1 MKIGKILAMAAVAT
15 VFASCSNE
23 EELANVGKSESNAI
37 RFAGISGL
45 SDTRTT
51 PIGTH
56 NLTSTNFDV
65 MAFMSSDNALFMGGK
80 HVTGASDH
88 GVKIVYKTS
97 AWDYDDPDKVAYWPT
112 SGDVD
117 FYAVSPAMTDDL
129 FHHGFAYDMTSAAK
143 TITYAT
149 VDEYNSE
156 GTNHDVMYAVTKDRN
171 KENNGTMPVQMNF
184 KHILSQVV
192 FKAKTTSSILEVDV
206 ENVKIHNFV
215 HSGKFT
221 LPAGEPAMS
230 DWKPSPAAKG
240 AYTVKLNA
248 ANVKTN
254 NAVVNLSDMNSPMML
269 IPQKLTKWSTY
280 SAGAAVS
287 KLEADNA
294 IECYLEISMKL
305 KQNVSARLLNIK
317 RYMFHST
324 MPQDGNRASVTS
336 TPLFSEVVMTT
347 MESRS
352 FRQLR
357 LMLQQRIGQTPALVL
372 MLMLI
377 SNKRRRQSIKKGL
390 CRN

>member
-1 MKIGKILAMAAVAT
+1 MKFGKILAVAVVAT

-80 HVTGASDH
+80 HVSGASDH

-117 FYAVSPAMTDDL
+117 FYAVSPAITGDL
-129 FHHGFAYDMTSAAK
+129 VLQGFAYDMTSAAK
-143 TITYAT
+143 TISYTT
-149 VDEYNSE
+149 VDEYNSK
-156 GTNHDVMYAVTKDRN
+156 GTNHDVMYAVTKSRN
-171 KENNGTMPVQMNF
+171 KKNNGTMPVQMNF

-215 HSGKFT
+215 LSGKFT
-221 LPAGEPAMS
+221 LPAGEPAGEPAMS
-230 DWKPSPAAKG
+230 DWKLSPAAKG

-248 ANVKTN
+248 ANVKTK
-254 NAVVNLSDMNSPMML
+254 NAVVNLSDMNSPLML
-269 IPQKLTKWSTY
+269 IPQKLTKWST
-280 SAGAAVS
+280 SAGTAVS
-287 KLEADNA
+287 ILEADKA
-294 IECYLEISMKL
+294 KECYLEISMKL
-305 KQNVSARLLNIK
+305 KQNDSYLIGSAAEYKTVYVPFDNATGWEPGK
-317 RYMFHST
+317 RYIYTLIFGGGYDDQGEPILSPIT
-324 MPQDGNRASVTS
+324 FNAATADWADASADVN
-336 TPLFSEVVMTT
+336 F
-347 MESRS
+347 
-352 FRQLR
+352 
-357 LMLQQRIGQTPALVL
+357 
-372 MLMLI
+372 
-377 SNKRRRQSIKKGL
+377 
-390 CRN
+390 

>member
-1 MKIGKILAMAAVAT
+1 MKFGKILAVAVVAT

-51 PIGTH
+51 PIDTH

-80 HVTGASDH
+80 HVSGVSDH

-117 FYAVSPAMTDDL
+117 FYAVSPAITDDL
-129 FHHGFAYDMTSAAK
+129 VLQGFAYDMTSAAK
-143 TITYAT
+143 TISYST
-149 VDEYNSE
+149 VDEYNSK
-156 GTNHDVMYAVTKDRN
+156 GTNHDVMYAVTKGRN
-171 KENNGTMPVQMNF
+171 KKNNGTKPVQMNF

-215 HSGKFT
+215 HSGTFT

-230 DWKPSPAAKG
+230 DWKLSPAAKG

-248 ANVKTN
+248 ANVKTK
-254 NAVVNLSDMNSPMML
+254 NAVVNLSDMDSPLML
-269 IPQKLTKWSTY
+269 IPQKLTKWST
-280 SAGAAVS
+280 SAGTAVS
-287 KLEADNA
+287 ILEADKA
-294 IECYLEISMKL
+294 KECYLEISMKL
-305 KQNVSARLLNIK
+305 KQNDSYLIGSAAEYKTVYVPFDNATEWEPGK
-317 RYMFHST
+317 RYIYTLIFGGGYDDQGEPILSPIT
-324 MPQDGNRASVTS
+324 FNAATADWADASADVN
-336 TPLFSEVVMTT
+336 F
-347 MESRS
+347 
-352 FRQLR
+352 
-357 LMLQQRIGQTPALVL
+357 
-372 MLMLI
+372 
-377 SNKRRRQSIKKGL
+377 
-390 CRN
+390 

>member
-1 MKIGKILAMAAVAT
+1 MKFGKILAVAVVAT

-80 HVTGASDH
+80 HVSGVSSDH
-88 GVKIVYKTS
+88 GVKIVYNTS
-97 AWDYDDPDKVAYWPT
+97 AWDYDDKDKMAYWPT
-112 SGDVD
+112 VGDVD
-117 FYAVSPAMTDDL
+117 FYAVSPAITDDL
-129 FHHGFAYDMTSAAK
+129 VLQGFVYDMTSAAK
-143 TITYAT
+143 TISYST
-149 VDEYNSE
+149 VDEYNSK
-156 GTNHDVMYAVTKDRN
+156 GTNHDVMYAVTKGRN
-171 KENNGTMPVQMNF
+171 KKNNGTMPVQMNF

-215 HSGKFT
+215 HSGTFT

-230 DWKPSPAAKG
+230 DWKLSPAAKG

-248 ANVKTN
+248 ANVKTK
-254 NAVVNLSDMNSPMML
+254 NAVVNLSDMNSPLML

-280 SAGAAVS
+280 SAGTAVS
-287 KLEADNA
+287 IPEADKA
-294 IECYLEISMKL
+294 KECYLEISMKL
-305 KQNVSARLLNIK
+305 KQNDSYLIGSAAEYKTVYVPFDNATGWEPGK
-317 RYMFHST
+317 RYIYTLIFGGGYDDQGEPILSPIT
-324 MPQDGNRASVTS
+324 FDAATADWADASADVN
-336 TPLFSEVVMTT
+336 F
-347 MESRS
+347 
-352 FRQLR
+352 
-357 LMLQQRIGQTPALVL
+357 
-372 MLMLI
+372 
-377 SNKRRRQSIKKGL
+377 
-390 CRN
+390 

>member
-1 MKIGKILAMAAVAT
+1 MKFGKILAVAVVAT

-56 NLTSTNFDV
+56 NITSTNFDV

-80 HVTGASDH
+80 HVSGASDH

-117 FYAVSPAMTDDL
+117 FYAVSPAITNDL
-129 FHHGFAYDMTSAAK
+129 VLNHYFGYDMTSAAK
-143 TITYAT
+143 TISYTT
-149 VDEYNSE
+149 VDEYDSE
-156 GTNHDVMYAVTKDRN
+156 GTNHDVMYAVTKGCN
-171 KENNGTMPVQMNF
+171 KKNNGTMPVQMNF

-215 HSGKFT
+215 LSGKFT

-230 DWKPSPAAKG
+230 DWKLSPAAKG

-248 ANVKTN
+248 ANVKTK
-254 NAVVNLSDMNSPMML
+254 NAGVELSDMNSPLIM
-269 IPQKLTKWSTY
+269 IPQKLTKWST
-280 SAGAAVS
+280 STGAAVS
-287 KLEADNA
+287 IHEADNA
-294 IECYLEISMKL
+294 IESYLEISMKL
-305 KQNVSARLLNIK
+305 KQNDSYLIGSATEYKTVYVPFDNATGWEPGKRYIYTLIFGGGYDDQGEPILSPITFDAATVDWADAAGTDVNIK
-317 RYMFHST
+317 
-324 MPQDGNRASVTS
+324 
-336 TPLFSEVVMTT
+336 
-347 MESRS
+347 
-352 FRQLR
+352 
-357 LMLQQRIGQTPALVL
+357 
-372 MLMLI
+372 
-377 SNKRRRQSIKKGL
+377 
-390 CRN
+390 

>member
-1 MKIGKILAMAAVAT
+1 MKIEKILAVAAVAT

-51 PIGTH
+51 PIDTH

-80 HVTGASDH
+80 HEAGHSDQ

-112 SGDVD
+112 AGDVD
-117 FYAVSPAMTDDL
+117 FYAVSPAITDDL
-129 FHHGFAYDMTSAAK
+129 VRQGFAYDMTSTAK
-143 TITYAT
+143 TISYTT
-149 VDEYNSE
+149 VDEYNSK
-156 GTNHDVMYAVTKDRN
+156 GTNHDVMYAVTKGCN

-206 ENVKIHNFV
+206 KSVKIHNFV
-215 HSGKFT
+215 LSGKFT

-230 DWKPSPAAKG
+230 DWTLSPVAKG

-248 ANVKTN
+248 ANVKTK
-254 NAVVNLSDMNSPMML
+254 NAVVELSDMNSPLIM
-269 IPQKLTKWSTY
+269 IPQKLTKWST
-280 SAGAAVS
+280 STGAAVS
-287 KLEADNA
+287 IHEAENA
-294 IECYLEISMKL
+294 KECYLEISMKL
-305 KQNVSARLLNIK
+305 KQNDSYLIGSAAEYKTVYVPFDNATGWEPGKRYIYTLIFGGGYDDQGEPILSPITFNAATADWADAAGTDVNIK
-317 RYMFHST
+317 
-324 MPQDGNRASVTS
+324 
-336 TPLFSEVVMTT
+336 
-347 MESRS
+347 
-352 FRQLR
+352 
-357 LMLQQRIGQTPALVL
+357 
-372 MLMLI
+372 
-377 SNKRRRQSIKKGL
+377 
-390 CRN
+390 

>member
-1 MKIGKILAMAAVAT
+1 MKIGKILAVAAVAT

-37 RFAGISGL
+37 RFAGVSGL

-51 PIGTH
+51 PIGTL

-80 HVTGASDH
+80 HVSGVSDH

-112 SGDVD
+112 AGDVD
-117 FYAVSPAMTDDL
+117 FYAVSPAITDDL
-129 FHHGFAYDMTSAAK
+129 VHQGFAYDMTSTAK
-143 TITYAT
+143 TISYST
-149 VDEYNSE
+149 VDEYNST
-156 GTNHDVMYAVTKDRN
+156 GTNHDVMYAVTKGRN
-171 KENNGTMPVQMNF
+171 KGNNGTMPVQMNF

-206 ENVKIHNFV
+206 KSVKINNFV
-215 HSGKFT
+215 HSGTFT
-221 LPAGEPAMS
+221 LPGGEPAKS
-230 DWKPSPAAKG
+230 GWSLSPVAAG

-248 ANVKTN
+248 ANVVTK

-287 KLEADNA
+287 KHEADNA
-294 IECYLEISMKL
+294 KECYLEIAMKL
-305 KQNVSARLLNIK
+305 KQNDSYLIGSAAAYTTVYVPFDNATGWEPGK
-317 RYMFHST
+317 RYIYTLIFGGGYDDQGEPILSPIT
-324 MPQDGNRASVTS
+324 FDAATADWADAGADV
-336 TPLFSEVVMTT
+336 EVK
-347 MESRS
+347 
-352 FRQLR
+352 F
-357 LMLQQRIGQTPALVL
+357 
-372 MLMLI
+372 
-377 SNKRRRQSIKKGL
+377 
-390 CRN
+390 

>member
-80 HVTGASDH
+80 HELGHSDQ
-88 GVKIVYKTS
+88 GVKIVYNTS
-97 AWDYDDPDKVAYWPT
+97 AWDYADKDQQAYWPT
-112 SGDVD
+112 TGDVD
-117 FYAVSPAMTDDL
+117 FYAVSPAMTDEL
-129 FHHGFAYDMTSAAK
+129 VYQGFKYDMTSTLK

-149 VDEYNSE
+149 VDEYKTAA
-156 GTNHDVMYAVTKDRN
+156 GTNHDVMYAVAKGRN
-171 KENNGTMPVQMNF
+171 KTNNGTTAVQMNF

-215 HSGKFT
+215 HSGTFK
-221 LPAGEPAMS
+221 LPAGEPAEKEPTMS
-230 DWKPSPAAKG
+230 NWSTSPDEAVSIA
-240 AYTVKLNA
+240 TVKLNA

-254 NAVVNLSDMNSPMML
+254 NAVVDLSDMASPLMM
-269 IPQKLTKWSTY
+269 IPQQLKKWSTY
-280 SAGAAVS
+280 SAGTAVP
-287 KLEADNA
+287 KHEADTKK
-294 IECYLEISMKL
+294 ECYLEISMKL
-305 KQNVSARLLNIK
+305 KQNDSYLIGSAAEYKTVYVPFDNATGWEPGKRYIYTLIFGGGYDDQGEPILSPIKFEAATTDWVDAAGTDVNIK
-317 RYMFHST
+317 
-324 MPQDGNRASVTS
+324 
-336 TPLFSEVVMTT
+336 
-347 MESRS
+347 
-352 FRQLR
+352 
-357 LMLQQRIGQTPALVL
+357 
-372 MLMLI
+372 
-377 SNKRRRQSIKKGL
+377 
-390 CRN
+390 

>member
-1 MKIGKILAMAAVAT
+1 MKFGKILAVAVVAT

-80 HVTGASDH
+80 HEAGHSDQ
-88 GVKIVYKTS
+88 GVKIVYNTT

-117 FYAVSPAMTDDL
+117 FYAVSPAITNDL
-129 FHHGFAYDMTSAAK
+129 VLNHYFGYDMTSAAK
-143 TITYAT
+143 TISYTT

-156 GTNHDVMYAVTKDRN
+156 GTNHDVMYAVTKGCN

-215 HSGKFT
+215 HSGTFT

-230 DWKPSPAAKG
+230 DWKLSPAAKG

-248 ANVKTN
+248 ANVKTK
-254 NAVVNLSDMNSPMML
+254 NAVVNLSDMNSPLML

-280 SAGAAVS
+280 SAGTAVS
-287 KLEADNA
+287 IPEADNA
-294 IECYLEISMKL
+294 IESYLEISMKL
-305 KQNVSARLLNIK
+305 KQNDSYLIGSATEYKTVYVPFDNATGWEPGKRYIYTLIFGGGYDDQGEPILSPIKFNAATADWADAAGTDVNIK
-317 RYMFHST
+317 
-324 MPQDGNRASVTS
+324 
-336 TPLFSEVVMTT
+336 
-347 MESRS
+347 
-352 FRQLR
+352 
-357 LMLQQRIGQTPALVL
+357 
-372 MLMLI
+372 
-377 SNKRRRQSIKKGL
+377 
-390 CRN
+390 

>member
-1 MKIGKILAMAAVAT
+1 MKIGKILAVAAVAT

-51 PIGTH
+51 PIDTH

-65 MAFMSSDNALFMGGK
+65 MAFMSSDNTLFMGGK
-80 HVTGASDH
+80 HVTGVSDH

-97 AWDYDDPDKVAYWPT
+97 AWDYDDKDKMAYWPT
-112 SGDVD
+112 AGDVD
-117 FYAVSPAMTDDL
+117 FYAVSPAITDEL
-129 FHHGFAYDMTSAAK
+129 VLQGFAYDMTSAAK
-143 TITYAT
+143 TISYTT

-156 GTNHDVMYAVTKDRN
+156 GTNHDVMYAVTKGRN

-206 ENVKIHNFV
+206 KSVKIHNFV
-215 HSGKFT
+215 HSGTFT
-221 LPAGEPAMS
+221 LPEGEPAMS
-230 DWKPSPAAKG
+230 DWNLSPAAKG

-248 ANVKTN
+248 ANVKTK

-280 SAGAAVS
+280 SAGTAVS

-294 IECYLEISMKL
+294 KECYLEISMKL
-305 KQNVSARLLNIK
+305 KQNDSYLIGSAAEYRTVYVPFDNATGWEPGK
-317 RYMFHST
+317 RYIYT
-324 MPQDGNRASVTS
+324 
-336 TPLFSEVVMTT
+336 
-347 MESRS
+347 
-352 FRQLR
+352 
-357 LMLQQRIGQTPALVL
+357 
-372 MLMLI
+372 LI
-377 SNKRRRQSIKKGL
+377 FGGGYDDQGEPILSPITFDAATADWADANAGTDV
-390 CRN
+390 NF

>member
-1 MKIGKILAMAAVAT
+1 MKFGKILAVAVVAT

-80 HVTGASDH
+80 HVSGASDH

-117 FYAVSPAMTDDL
+117 FYAVSPAITDDL
-129 FHHGFAYDMTSAAK
+129 VLQGFAYDMTSAAK
-143 TITYAT
+143 TISYTT
-149 VDEYNSE
+149 VDEYNSK
-156 GTNHDVMYAVTKDRN
+156 GTNHDVMYAVTKGRN
-171 KENNGTMPVQMNF
+171 KKNNGTMPVQMNF

-230 DWKPSPAAKG
+230 DWKLSPAAKG
-240 AYTVKLNA
+240 AYTVKLA
-248 ANVKTN
+248 ANVKTK
-254 NAVVNLSDMNSPMML
+254 NAVVNLSDMNSPLML
-269 IPQKLTKWSTY
+269 IPQKLTKWST
-280 SAGAAVS
+280 SAGTAVS
-287 KLEADNA
+287 IPDADKA
-294 IECYLEISMKL
+294 KQCYLEISMKL
-305 KQNVSARLLNIK
+305 KQNDSYLIGSAAKYKTVYVPFDNGEDGWEPGK
-317 RYMFHST
+317 RYIYTLIFGGGYDDQGEPILSPIT
-324 MPQDGNRASVTS
+324 FDAATADWADASADVN
-336 TPLFSEVVMTT
+336 F
-347 MESRS
+347 
-352 FRQLR
+352 
-357 LMLQQRIGQTPALVL
+357 
-372 MLMLI
+372 
-377 SNKRRRQSIKKGL
+377 
-390 CRN
+390 

>member
-1 MKIGKILAMAAVAT
+1 MKFGKILAVAVVAT

-51 PIGTH
+51 PIGTQ

-80 HVTGASDH
+80 HVSGASDH

-117 FYAVSPAMTDDL
+117 FYAVSPAITDDL
-129 FHHGFAYDMTSAAK
+129 VLQGFAYDMTSAAK
-143 TITYAT
+143 TISYTT
-149 VDEYNSE
+149 VDEYNSK
-156 GTNHDVMYAVTKDRN
+156 GTNHDVMYAVTKGRN
-171 KENNGTMPVQMNF
+171 KENNGTKPVQMNF

-206 ENVKIHNFV
+206 DSVKIHNFV

-230 DWKPSPAAKG
+230 NWKLSPAAKG

-248 ANVKTN
+248 ANVKTK

-269 IPQKLTKWSTY
+269 IPQKLTKWST
-280 SAGAAVS
+280 SAGTAVS
-287 KLEADNA
+287 IPEADKA
-294 IECYLEISMKL
+294 KECYLEISMKL
-305 KQNVSARLLNIK
+305 KQNDSYLIGSAAEYKTVYVPFDNATGWEPGK
-317 RYMFHST
+317 RYIYTLIFGGGYDDQGEPILSPIT
-324 MPQDGNRASVTS
+324 FVAATADWADASADVN
-336 TPLFSEVVMTT
+336 F
-347 MESRS
+347 
-352 FRQLR
+352 
-357 LMLQQRIGQTPALVL
+357 
-372 MLMLI
+372 
-377 SNKRRRQSIKKGL
+377 
-390 CRN
+390 

>member
-80 HVTGASDH
+80 HVSGVSDH
-88 GVKIVYKTS
+88 GVKIVYNTS
-97 AWDYDDPDKVAYWPT
+97 AWDYDDKDKMAYWPT
-112 SGDVD
+112 VGDVD
-117 FYAVSPAMTDDL
+117 FYAVSPAITDDL
-129 FHHGFAYDMTSAAK
+129 VLQGFVYDMTSAAK
-143 TITYAT
+143 TISYST
-149 VDEYNSE
+149 VDEYNSK
-156 GTNHDVMYAVTKDRN
+156 GTNHDVMYAVTKGRN
-171 KENNGTMPVQMNF
+171 KKNNGPMPVQMNF
-184 KHILSQVV
+184 KHILSHVV

-215 HSGKFT
+215 HSGTFT

-230 DWKPSPAAKG
+230 DWKLSPAAKG

-248 ANVKTN
+248 AANVKTK
-254 NAVVNLSDMNSPMML
+254 NAVVNLSDMNSPLML

-280 SAGAAVS
+280 SAGTAVS
-287 KLEADNA
+287 KLEADKA
-294 IECYLEISMKL
+294 KECYLEISMKYP
-305 KQNVSARLLNIK
+305 S
-317 RYMFHST
+317 S
-324 MPQDGNRASVTS
+324 G
-336 TPLFSEVVMTT
+336 
-347 MESRS
+347 
-352 FRQLR
+352 
-357 LMLQQRIGQTPALVL
+357 
-372 MLMLI
+372 
-377 SNKRRRQSIKKGL
+377 
-390 CRN
+390 

>member
-1 MKIGKILAMAAVAT
+1 MKFGKILAVAVVAT

-65 MAFMSSDNALFMGGK
+65 MAFMSSDKALFMGGK
-80 HVTGASDH
+80 HVSGVSDH

-97 AWDYDDPDKVAYWPT
+97 AWDYDDKDKMAYWPT
-112 SGDVD
+112 VGDVD
-117 FYAVSPAMTDDL
+117 FYAVSPAITDDL
-129 FHHGFAYDMTSAAK
+129 VLQGFVYDMTSAAK
-143 TITYAT
+143 TISYST
-149 VDEYNSE
+149 VDEYNSK
-156 GTNHDVMYAVTKDRN
+156 GTNHDVMYAVTKGRN
-171 KENNGTMPVQMNF
+171 KKNNGTMPVQMNF

-215 HSGKFT
+215 HSGTFT

-230 DWKPSPAAKG
+230 DWKLSPAAKG

-248 ANVKTN
+248 ANVKTK

-269 IPQKLTKWSTY
+269 IPQKLTKWNTY
-280 SAGAAVS
+280 SADTAVS
-287 KLEADNA
+287 ILEADKA
-294 IECYLEISMKL
+294 KKCYLEISMKL
-305 KQNVSARLLNIK
+305 KQNDSYLIGSAAEYKTVYVPFDNATGWEPGK
-317 RYMFHST
+317 RYIYTLIFGGGYDDQGEPILSPIT
-324 MPQDGNRASVTS
+324 FDAATADWADASADVN
-336 TPLFSEVVMTT
+336 F
-347 MESRS
+347 
-352 FRQLR
+352 
-357 LMLQQRIGQTPALVL
+357 
-372 MLMLI
+372 
-377 SNKRRRQSIKKGL
+377 
-390 CRN
+390 

>member
-1 MKIGKILAMAAVAT
+1 MKFGKILAVAVVAT

-80 HVTGASDH
+80 HVSGVSDH

-97 AWDYDDPDKVAYWPT
+97 AWDYDDKDKMAYWPT
-112 SGDVD
+112 VGDID
-117 FYAVSPAMTDDL
+117 FYAVSPAITDAL
-129 FHHGFAYDMTSAAK
+129 VLQGFVYDMTSAAK
-143 TITYAT
+143 TISYST
-149 VDEYNSE
+149 VDEYNSA
-156 GTNHDVMYAVTKDRN
+156 GTNHDVMYAVTKGRN
-171 KENNGTMPVQMNF
+171 KKNNGTMPVQMNF

-192 FKAKTTSSILEVDV
+192 FKAKTSSSILEVDV
-206 ENVKIHNFV
+206 KSVKINNFV
-215 HSGKFT
+215 HSGTFT

-230 DWKPSPAAKG
+230 DWKLSPAAKG

-248 ANVKTN
+248 ANVKTK

-287 KLEADNA
+287 KLEADKA
-294 IECYLEISMKL
+294 KECYLEISMKL
-305 KQNVSARLLNIK
+305 KQNDSYLIGSAAEYRTVYVPFDNATGWEPGK
-317 RYMFHST
+317 RYIYTLIFGGGYDDQGEPILSPIT
-324 MPQDGNRASVTS
+324 FDAATVDWADASADVN
-336 TPLFSEVVMTT
+336 F
-347 MESRS
+347 
-352 FRQLR
+352 
-357 LMLQQRIGQTPALVL
+357 
-372 MLMLI
+372 
-377 SNKRRRQSIKKGL
+377 
-390 CRN
+390 

>member
-65 MAFMSSDNALFMGGK
+65 MAFMSSDNTLFMGGK
-80 HVTGASDH
+80 HVTGVSDH
-88 GVKIVYKTS
+88 GVKIVYNTS
-97 AWDYDDPDKVAYWPT
+97 AWDYADKDKVAYWPT
-112 SGDVD
+112 AGDVD
-117 FYAVSPAMTDDL
+117 FYAVSPAITDDL
-129 FHHGFAYDMTSAAK
+129 VLQGFAYDMTSAAK
-143 TITYAT
+143 TISYTT
-149 VDEYNSE
+149 VDEYNST
-156 GTNHDVMYAVTKDRN
+156 GTNHDVMYAVTKGRN

-206 ENVKIHNFV
+206 KSVKIHNFV
-215 HSGKFT
+215 HSGTFT
-221 LPAGEPAMS
+221 LPEGEPAMS
-230 DWKPSPAAKG
+230 NWSLSPVAEG
-240 AYTVKLNA
+240 AYTVKLA
-248 ANVKTN
+248 ANVKTS
-254 NAVVNLSDMNSPMML
+254 NAVVNLSDMNSPLMM

-305 KQNVSARLLNIK
+305 KQNDSYLIGSATEYKTVYVPFDNATGWEPGK
-317 RYMFHST
+317 RYIYTLIFGGGYDDQGEPILSPIT
-324 MPQDGNRASVTS
+324 FDAATVDWADASADVN
-336 TPLFSEVVMTT
+336 F
-347 MESRS
+347 
-352 FRQLR
+352 
-357 LMLQQRIGQTPALVL
+357 
-372 MLMLI
+372 
-377 SNKRRRQSIKKGL
+377 
-390 CRN
+390 

>member
-1 MKIGKILAMAAVAT
+1 MKIGKILAMATVVT

-45 SDTRTT
+45 SDTRAT

-65 MAFMSSDNALFMGGK
+65 MAFMSSDKALFMGGK
-80 HVTGASDH
+80 HVTGVSDH

-117 FYAVSPAMTDDL
+117 FYAVSPAITNDL
-129 FHHGFAYDMTSAAK
+129 VQRSFAYDMTSDAK

-149 VDEYNSE
+149 VDEYNST
-156 GTNHDVMYAVTKDRN
+156 GTNHDVMYAVTKGRN
-171 KENNGTMPVQMNF
+171 KGNNGKTPVQMNF

-206 ENVKIHNFV
+206 ESVKIHNFV
-215 HSGKFT
+215 HGGTFT

-230 DWKPSPAAKG
+230 NWSLSPVAEG

-254 NAVVNLSDMNSPMML
+254 NAAVNLSDMNSPLMM

-280 SAGAAVS
+280 SAGTAVP
-287 KLEADNA
+287 KIEADGKK
-294 IECYLEISMKL
+294 ECYLEISMKL
-305 KQNVSARLLNIK
+305 KQNDSYLIGSATGYKTVYVPFDNATGWEPGK
-317 RYMFHST
+317 RYIYTLIFGGGYDDHGEPILSPIT
-324 MPQDGNRASVTS
+324 FNAATADWVDASAGADVNVN
-336 TPLFSEVVMTT
+336 F
-347 MESRS
+347 
-352 FRQLR
+352 
-357 LMLQQRIGQTPALVL
+357 
-372 MLMLI
+372 
-377 SNKRRRQSIKKGL
+377 
-390 CRN
+390 

>member
-1 MKIGKILAMAAVAT
+1 MKIGKILAVAAVAT

-80 HVTGASDH
+80 HVSGVSDH

-117 FYAVSPAMTDDL
+117 FYAVSPAITNDL
-129 FHHGFAYDMTSAAK
+129 VQRSFAYDMTSDAK

-149 VDEYNSE
+149 VDEYNST
-156 GTNHDVMYAVTKDRN
+156 GTNHDVMYAVTKGRN
-171 KENNGTMPVQMNF
+171 KGNNGKTPVQMNF

-206 ENVKIHNFV
+206 ESVKIHNFV
-215 HSGKFT
+215 HGGTFT

-230 DWKPSPAAKG
+230 NWSLSPVAEG

-254 NAVVNLSDMNSPMML
+254 NAAVNLSDMNSPLMM

-280 SAGAAVS
+280 SAGTAVP
-287 KLEADNA
+287 KIEADGKK
-294 IECYLEISMKL
+294 ECYLEISMKL
-305 KQNVSARLLNIK
+305 KQNDSYLIGSATGYKTVYVPFDNATGWEPGK
-317 RYMFHST
+317 RYIYTLIFGGGYDDHGEPILSPIT
-324 MPQDGNRASVTS
+324 FNAATADWVDASAGADVNVN
-336 TPLFSEVVMTT
+336 F
-347 MESRS
+347 
-352 FRQLR
+352 
-357 LMLQQRIGQTPALVL
+357 
-372 MLMLI
+372 
-377 SNKRRRQSIKKGL
+377 
-390 CRN
+390 

>member
-1 MKIGKILAMAAVAT
+1 MKIGKILAVAAVAT

-51 PIGTH
+51 PIDTH
-56 NLTSTNFDV
+56 LTSTNFDV
-65 MAFMSSDNALFMGGK
+65 MAFMSSDNTLFMGGK
-80 HVTGASDH
+80 HVTGVSDH

-97 AWDYDDPDKVAYWPT
+97 AWDYDDKDKMAYWPT
-112 SGDVD
+112 AGDVD
-117 FYAVSPAMTDDL
+117 FYAVSPAITDEL
-129 FHHGFAYDMTSAAK
+129 VLQGFAYDMTSAAK
-143 TITYAT
+143 TISYTT

-156 GTNHDVMYAVTKDRN
+156 GTNHDVMYAVTKGRN

-206 ENVKIHNFV
+206 KSVKIHNFV

-230 DWKPSPAAKG
+230 DWKLSPAAKG

-248 ANVKTN
+248 ANVKTK

-280 SAGAAVS
+280 SAGTAVS

-305 KQNVSARLLNIK
+305 KQNDSYLIGSATEYKTVYVPFDNATGCEPGK
-317 RYMFHST
+317 RYIYTLIFGGGYDDQGEPILSPIT
-324 MPQDGNRASVTS
+324 FNAVT
-336 TPLFSEVVMTT
+336 TNWVDATGADVNAF
-347 MESRS
+347 
-352 FRQLR
+352 
-357 LMLQQRIGQTPALVL
+357 
-372 MLMLI
+372 
-377 SNKRRRQSIKKGL
+377 
-390 CRN
+390 